1 LISGVSRLLLRQA
14 LCHVQQLITS
24 KGGGKMS
31 KRILFVAGV
40 LVLCLSIGAQ
50 NASALWGKAGTSTES
65 SNAKMNLGEYKGLKQ
80 AIGCKQFDN
89 QAGWSGSYDL
99 GQNLSIMLE
108 SALFDTGRFVIVER
122 EKLTDVIAEQ
132 DLAASGR
139 TAKAGKVAQTGLI
152 RPCRYLATGAV
163 TTVDEN
169 QSGGDGGI
177 SIGGVR
183 LGGGKSEAQV
193 TVIVKLIDTTTG
205 EIVAKENVT
214 GKAGNTSLRVGLS
227 AGIVNTELG
236 GFKKTPLGQAA
247 QDCINKASEFIAKK
261 MESFPFEGSVIK
273 VSNNGQV
280 LINRGSEF
288 GMEAGQELVMAEQGE
303 LLTDPDSG
311 EVLGNEEG
319 SVIGKVKVAKV
330 TEKVSYCDVLD
341 GEKNPPA
348 GTVVKAQ

>member
-1 LISGVSRLLLRQA
+1 MMGLS
-14 LCHVQQLITS
+14 
-24 KGGGKMS
+24 
-31 KRILFVAGV
+31 FV
-40 LVLCLSIGAQ
+40 LVVGTGC
-50 NASALWGKAGTSTES
+50 ALLDSLTKTQTSDGD
-65 SNAKMNLGEYKGLKQ
+65 AKMGLGEFKGLKH
-80 AIGCKQFDN
+80 AVGCKDFDN
-89 QAGWSGSYDL
+89 QAGWHGQWEL
-99 GQNLSIMLE
+99 GNNLSIMLE

-152 RPCRYLATGAV
+152 RSARYIATGAV
-163 TTVDEN
+163 TTVDEK
-169 QSGGDGGI
+169 QSGGNAGI
-177 SIGGVR
+177 SFKGIS
-183 LGGGKSEAQV
+183 LGGGKSDAQV
-193 TVIVKLIDTTTG
+193 TLIVKLIDTTTG
-205 EIVAKENVT
+205 EIVAKESIT
-214 GKAGNTSLRVGLS
+214 GKAGNIGLNVGIS
-227 AGIVNTELG
+227 KGGVNTDLG

-288 GMEAGQELVMAEQGE
+288 GMESGQELVMATQGE
-303 LLTDPDSG
+303 LLTDPDTG

-319 SVIGKVKVAKV
+319 SVIGKIKVAKV
-330 TEKVSYCDVLD
+330 TEKVSYCDVLE